1 MNQIQVANQP
11 LPLGQPGQPMP
22 PFAPVQLGLSDESK
36 LALLEYWRSIRARK
50 WPILGLALMF
60 ALLAGAVAFS
70 MTPIYRS
77 TATVLVE
84 QGKAKVL
91 SFDDMFNSQMQGKEH
106 YQTQVEILK
115 SRDVA
120 LKTATSMKLWTLPEF
135 DPRKNSD
142 GLAKKALAMV
152 GITDAP
158 QEWTDEKLANSTV
171 RAVMAQ
177 TTVEPVRLSQ
187 LVKVSFESAD
197 KDLAARTANELAARY
212 IDADREARFKQAQ
225 GLNGW
230 LETRATELRS
240 KLTESETLLQQYRE
254 EQGLLN
260 LEGSAQTLAGR
271 KITEVS
277 TRLAEARGRRLQLE
291 SAYQGITA
299 IKNGDYS
306 NIPAVVSSSAVQG
319 ALQRE
324 AEASRNLVQLTEN
337 LGSSHPNVLVAQ
349 SALDEAR
356 TYKRAQ
362 IQAVVKS
369 VLEEYTNAR
378 RSEAALDGELNTAS
392 GRVQDVNRKEFK
404 LAVLEREVASNK
416 QLYDMFVIRTKEL
429 SSGSDLQSAV
439 ARVVDPAVVVN
450 IPVRPNKQQIVVVAF
465 VLGLLVGCM
474 GALLVERLDN
484 TIKGGESAEAKLH
497 QPVLTVLPAVKEED
511 SPKVGRLFLEAP
523 SSHHSEAMRTA
534 RTGLLL
540 SNIDERHRVLLLTSS
555 LPGEGKTSTST
566 NLALALAQTKRT
578 LLIDCDMRKPQIG
591 VRLGLPAD
599 AKGLSNLVAG
609 TSTLKECVHAVEGS
623 SLMVIPS
630 GDVPPNPLEL
640 LLSQRFKDVIAHLK
654 SQLDFIVIDSPPVE
668 LVSDALAIAPVAS
681 ETVFVVKANQ
691 STHTMARK
699 SLNRLQRGGA
709 HIQGVVVNGMD
720 FEKAQRYYG
729 NDFDHSTHSTYG
741 GTYGAGYGVS
751 YGEKAGEKLAQPAA
765 AAT

>member
-1 MNQIQVANQP
+1 MNQIQVANP
-11 LPLGQPGQPMP
+11 VLPTQQMAPPVQ

-50 WPILGLALMF
+50 WPILALGLVF
-60 ALLAGAVAFS
+60 ALVAGAVSFS

-84 QGKAKVL
+84 SGKAKVL
-91 SFDDMFNSQMQGKEH
+91 SIDDLYSSPTQSREH

-120 LKTATSMKLWTLPEF
+120 MKTAAAMKLWEQPEF
-135 DPRKNSD
+135 DPRKAGG
-142 GLAKKALAMV
+142 GLKQQALEMIGFGEAPKVWTPEMLTSAAGERLMKAIA
-152 GITDAP
+152 
-158 QEWTDEKLANSTV
+158 
-171 RAVMAQ
+171 
-177 TTVEPVRLSQ
+177 VEPVRLSQ
-187 LVKVSFESAD
+187 LVKVSVESD
-197 KDLAARTANELAARY
+197 DRELAAKMANEVAARY
-212 IDADREARFKQAQ
+212 IEADRSAKLAQAQ

-230 LETRATELRS
+230 LEGRSTELRA
-240 KLTESETLLQQYRE
+240 KLTESETNLQRYRE

-260 LEGSAQTLAGR
+260 LEGSAQTLASR
-271 KITEVS
+271 KINDVS
-277 TRLAEARGRRLQLE
+277 TRLAEAKGRRLQLE

-306 NIPAVVSSSAVQG
+306 NVPAVVGSSGVQS

-324 AEASRNLVQLTEN
+324 AEATRAVAQLTET
-337 LGSSHPNVLVAQ
+337 LGPRHPNVLTAQ

-356 TYKRAQ
+356 SYKQAQ
-362 IQAVVKS
+362 ISAVVKS

-378 RSEAALDGELNTAS
+378 RSEAALDAELNVAS
-392 GRVQDVNRKEFK
+392 GRVQDVNRKEFQ
-404 LAVLEREVASNK
+404 LAVLEREVSSNK
-416 QLYDMFVIRTKEL
+416 QLYDMFVLRAKEL

-439 ARVVDPAVVVN
+439 ARVVDPAVVPNV
-450 IPVRPNKQQIVVVAF
+450 PVRPNKQQIVAVAL

-497 QPVLTVLPAVKEED
+497 QPVLVVAPAVKADEAT
-511 SPKVGRLFLEAP
+511 KLGRLFLDAP
-523 SSHHSEAMRTA
+523 SSHHAESMRTA

-540 SNIDERHRVLLLTSS
+540 SNLDERHRVLLVTSS
-555 LPGEGKTSTST
+555 LPSEGKTTMSG

-578 LLIDCDMRKPQIG
+578 LLIDCDMRKPQTG
-591 VRLGLPAD
+591 ARLGLNAD

-609 TSTLKECVHAVEGS
+609 TATLKECVHGVEGS
-623 SLMVIPS
+623 TLMVMPA
-630 GDVPPNPLEL
+630 GDIPPNPLEL

-654 SQLDFIVIDSPPVE
+654 PQLDFIILDSPPVE
-668 LVSDALAIAPVAS
+668 LVSDAMALAAVSS

-691 STHTMARK
+691 STYTQARK
-699 SLNRLQRGGA
+699 SLGRLQRAGA
-709 HIQGVVVNGMD
+709 RIQGVVVNSMD

-729 NDFDHSTHSTYG
+729 ADAEHSVYSTYG
-741 GTYGAGYGVS
+741 TYGSAYAGGYG
-751 YGEKAGEKLAQPAA
+751 GEESANDKKPTPAA
-765 AAT
+765 A